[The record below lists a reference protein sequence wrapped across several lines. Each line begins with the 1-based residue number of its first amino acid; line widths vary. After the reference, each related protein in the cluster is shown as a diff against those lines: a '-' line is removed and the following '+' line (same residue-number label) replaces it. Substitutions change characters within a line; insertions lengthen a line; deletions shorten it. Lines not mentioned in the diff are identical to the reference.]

1 MLNRTDIRRECHR
14 VTFARGEELQQR
26 GGVRRLAREKKKED
40 GFDVVQ
46 MDATVSGSG
55 EKLYEV
61 KIKIDEDY
69 REILE
74 YECECPAFYSYDGM
88 CKHCV
93 AVLLDYLE
101 KRVEDG
107 RTKKTLAWYGIPTD
121 SSAAGR
127 AGNSGPASGRG
138 ETSGRGEA
146 FGRGEASGPTSSAS
160 RSFPAMRAES
170 RSTTFGFELL
180 LEQFVQRDRANL
192 TQRQILGTVRL
203 EPSFSFYGESLKVTF
218 RIGSRR
224 LYVVKN
230 LGDFVNAVAGSGWV
244 SYGKELAFYHHP
256 EAFAPEY
263 RPLVN
268 FLTFTLLK
276 GSSYMGNYLSSI
288 YKKELMVSAEL
299 ADGFLESV
307 RGIPLR
313 EEGTDREW
321 RVEDGEPERTLE
333 ISSEGNGALVRLKK
347 LPMLTGRQGM
357 YFWADGKIFCVS
369 RERGEEIREFL
380 LFMDRYGKN
389 GLYIAP
395 SELPAFVRDML
406 PVLSGHFRVKTKDF
420 DPERF
425 LPPQA
430 GFALY
435 LDAPQ
440 KDLITCSLFSVYE
453 QERYNLFEDT
463 SLSGQRDTW
472 RETEFSGQVSSFF
485 TAFDP
490 DRHQMVLSGEAEI
503 YDFLHEGLFRL
514 QELASAFGAE
524 IYISDVLKGMRVLPS
539 PHVSVGISLSGGLLE
554 LELSCEEMP
563 LSELAQILSRY
574 DRKRKYFR
582 LKDGSFV
589 DLSDAGVRSLSELGS
604 SLRLGEKEL
613 EKGSVQLPG
622 YRALYL
628 DGSLEESG
636 FLNLKRG
643 KGFRALVRSM
653 KTVEDSDYE
662 IPEGLAGVLRG
673 YQKTG
678 YRWIRTLQANGFG
691 GILADD
697 MGLGKTLQA
706 IAFLLADWKE
716 KGGAGEKG
724 TEAAGPESNG
734 LETNGPE
741 TARLEAAAQNG
752 TSRRYLVI
760 CPASLVYNWKSELER
775 FAPGLPA
782 RLAAGSRQ
790 ERKLALGETA
800 EAGGVLVTSYDLL
813 RRDIELYEGMEFAAQ
828 IIDEAQF
835 IKNHTTQAARAV
847 KAVQADFRLAL
858 TGTPVENRLSE
869 LWSIFDYLMPGY
881 LFGYSRFREEFESPI
896 VNREDEGAAEKLQKM
911 IRPFVLRRLKQDV
924 LSDLP
929 DKIEKNMYAA
939 MEGEQRQLYDA
950 HVQRLVMLL
959 SGQSE
964 KEFQTAKIQILAE
977 LTKLRQLC
985 CDPGLLLEG
994 YEGESA
1000 KTRLCLELIQN
1011 AAEGGHKVLL
1021 FSQFTTM
1028 LERLKAA
1035 LSREGIRF
1043 YSLDGSTPKARR
1055 LQLVDAF
1062 NRDETQVFCISLK
1075 AGGTGLN
1082 LTGADIV
1089 IHFDPWWNVAVQ
1101 NQATD
1106 RAHRIGQKNVVTVY
1120 RLIAQDTIEEK
1131 IVQLQ
1136 EKKSRLAEQILGGEE
1151 MGPAALS
1158 KEALMEI
1165 LGTR

>member
-1 MLNRTDIRRECHR
+1 MRPFGRGKRESMLNRTDVRRECHLA
-14 VTFARGEELQQR
+14 TFGKGEELQQK
-26 GGVRRLAREKKKED
+26 GAVRRLKWEKKKED

-46 MDATVSGSG
+46 MDATVCGSG
-55 EKLYEV
+55 ENLYEV
-61 KIKIDEDY
+61 KIKVDEDY

-74 YECECPAFYSYDGM
+74 YECECPAFYSYSGM

-93 AVLLDYLE
+93 AALLTYLE
-101 KRVEDG
+101 ERSGAKKMG
-107 RTKKTLAWYGIPTD
+107 SKTLAADGTGWQVP
-121 SSAAGR
+121 SARPDG
-127 AGNSGPASGRG
+127 
-138 ETSGRGEA
+138 
-146 FGRGEASGPTSSAS
+146 
-160 RSFPAMRAES
+160 
-170 RSTTFGFELL
+170 RSTSFGFDWL
-180 LEQFVQRDRANL
+180 LERYVQRDRVNL
-192 TQRQILGTVRL
+192 MQRQILGSVRL

-218 RIGSRR
+218 RIGNRR

-230 LGDFVNAVAGSGWV
+230 LGDFVNAVAGSERV
-244 SYGKELAFYHHP
+244 SYGKELTFYHHP
-256 EAFAPEY
+256 EAFAQEY

-268 FLTFTLLK
+268 FLTFSLLR
-276 GSSYMGNYLSSI
+276 GNSYMGNYLSSI
-288 YKKELMVSAEL
+288 YKKELVVNAEL

-313 EEGTDREW
+313 EEGTGREW
-321 RVEDGEPERTLE
+321 TVAEGEPERLLE
-333 ISSEGNGALVRLKK
+333 IASEGSGAIVRLKK
-347 LPMLTGRQGM
+347 IPMLVGRQGI
-357 YFWADGKIFCVS
+357 YFFADGKIFCVS
-369 RERGEEIREFL
+369 RERAEEIREFL
-380 LFMDRYGKN
+380 LYMDRYGKS

-406 PVLSGHFRVKTKDF
+406 PVLSGHFQVKMENF
-420 DPERF
+420 DPERW

-440 KDLITCSLFSVYE
+440 RDLLTCSLFSVYGE
-453 QERYNLFEDT
+453 ERYNLFEDT
-463 SLSGQRDTW
+463 ALSGQRDTW
-472 RETEFSGQVSSFF
+472 RETEFSGQAASFF

-490 DRHQMVLSGEAEI
+490 ERHQMVLSGEAEL
-503 YDFLHEGLFRL
+503 YDFLQEGLFRL
-514 QELASAFGAE
+514 QELAAAFGAE
-524 IYISDVLKGMRVLPS
+524 IYISDALKGIRVLPS

-563 LSELAQILSRY
+563 LSELAEILSRY

-589 DLSDAGVRSLSELGS
+589 DLSDAGIRSLSDLGR
-604 SLRLGEKEL
+604 SLRLKEKEL
-613 EKGSVQLPG
+613 AEGSLQLPG

-628 DGSLEESG
+628 DDSLEESS
-636 FLNLKRG
+636 FVNLSRG
-643 KGFRALVRSM
+643 KSFRALVRSM

-662 IPEGLAGVLRG
+662 IPAELSGILRG

-678 YRWIRTLQANGFG
+678 FRWMKTLQANGFG

-706 IAFLLADWKE
+706 IAFLLSDWKE
-716 KGGAGEKG
+716 RMREDGR
-724 TEAAGPESNG
+724 
-734 LETNGPE
+734 E
-741 TARLEAAAQNG
+741 TAARKKAY
-752 TSRRYLVI
+752 RRYLVV

-775 FAPGLPA
+775 FAPSLPVF
-782 RLAAGSRQ
+782 LAAGSQ
-790 ERKLALGETA
+790 AEREETLRRLEGE
-800 EAGGVLVTSYDLL
+800 GGVLVTSYDLL
-813 RRDIELYEGMEFAAQ
+813 RRDVDLYEKLTFAAQ

-835 IKNHTTQAARAV
+835 IKNHATQAARAV

-881 LFGYSRFREEFESPI
+881 LFSYSRFREEFESPI
-896 VNREDEGAAEKLQKM
+896 VNREDEDAAERLQKM

-994 YEGESA
+994 YQGESA
-1000 KTRLCLELIQN
+1000 KTQLCLELIKN

-1028 LERLKAA
+1028 LERLKAV
-1035 LSREGIRF
+1035 LKREGIRF

-1055 LQLVDAF
+1055 VQLVDAF
-1062 NRDETQVFCISLK
+1062 NRDETEVFCISLK

-1120 RLIAQDTIEEK
+1120 RLIARDTIEEK

-1136 EKKSRLAEQILGGEE
+1136 EKKSRLAEQILGGGE

-1165 LGTR
+1165 LEGV

>member
-1 MLNRTDIRRECHR
+1 MINRTDVRRECHH
-14 VTFARGEELQQR
+14 VTFSRGEELQQK
-26 GGVRRLAREKKKED
+26 GAVRRLNWEKKEED

-46 MDATVSGSG
+46 MDATVCGSG

-61 KIKIDEDY
+61 KIKVDEDY

-74 YECECPAFYSYDGM
+74 YECECPAFFSYSGM

-93 AVLLDYLE
+93 AVLLTYLE
-101 KRVEDG
+101 ERNDAKKMGGRIPAAGGTGGQTPAVRTDG
-107 RTKKTLAWYGIPTD
+107 R
-121 SSAAGR
+121 S
-127 AGNSGPASGRG
+127 
-138 ETSGRGEA
+138 TS
-146 FGRGEASGPTSSAS
+146 
-160 RSFPAMRAES
+160 
-170 RSTTFGFELL
+170 FGFDLL
-180 LEQFVQRDRANL
+180 LERYVQKDRVNL
-192 TQRQILGTVRL
+192 MQKQILGSVRL

-218 RIGSRR
+218 RIGNRR

-230 LGDFVNAVAGSGWV
+230 LGDFVNAMAGSERV

-256 EAFAPEY
+256 DAFAPEY

-268 FLTFTLLK
+268 FLTFTLLR

-288 YKKELMVSAEL
+288 YKKELVVSAEL
-299 ADGFLESV
+299 ADGFMESV

-321 RVEDGEPERTLE
+321 TLEDGEPERLLE
-333 ISSEGNGALVRLKK
+333 IASEGSGAVVRLKK
-347 LPMLTGRQGM
+347 VPMLTGRKGI
-357 YFWADGKIFCVS
+357 YFFAKKKIFCVS
-369 RERGEEIREFL
+369 RERTEEIREFL
-380 LFMDRYGKN
+380 LYMDHYGKS

-406 PVLSGHFRVKTKDF
+406 PVLSGHFQIKMENF
-420 DPERF
+420 DPERW

-440 KDLITCSLFSVYE
+440 RDLITCSLFSVYGE
-453 QERYNLFEDT
+453 ERYNLFEDT
-463 SLSGQRDTW
+463 ALSGQRDTW
-472 RETEFSGQVSSFF
+472 RETEFSGQVASFF

-490 DRHQMVLSGEAEI
+490 QRHQMVLSGEEEL
-503 YDFLHEGLFRL
+503 YDFLQEGLFRL
-514 QELASAFGAE
+514 QELAAAFGAE
-524 IYISDVLKGMRVLPS
+524 IYISDALKGIRVLPS

-563 LSELAQILSRY
+563 LAELAQILSRY

-589 DLSDAGVRSLSELGS
+589 DLSDAGVRSLSDLGY
-604 SLRLGEKEL
+604 SLCLKEKEL
-613 EKGSVQLPG
+613 AEGSLQLPG

-628 DGSLEESG
+628 NDSLEESS
-636 FLNLKRG
+636 FVNLNRG
-643 KGFRALVRSM
+643 KSFRALVRNM
-653 KTVEDSDYE
+653 KTVADSDYE
-662 IPEGLAGVLRG
+662 LPEELNGILRG

-678 YRWIRTLQANGFG
+678 FCWIKTLQANGFG

-697 MGLGKTLQA
+697 MGLGKTLQT
-706 IAFLLADWKE
+706 IAFLLSDWKE
-716 KGGAGEKG
+716 AH
-724 TEAAGPESNG
+724 
-734 LETNGPE
+734 
-741 TARLEAAAQNG
+741 
-752 TSRRYLVI
+752 RRYLVV

-775 FAPGLPA
+775 FAPCLPVI
-782 RLAAGSRQ
+782 LAAGSQ
-790 ERKLALGETA
+790 AEREATLRRLEGED
-800 EAGGVLVTSYDLL
+800 GVLVTSYDLL
-813 RRDIELYEGMEFAAQ
+813 RRDVDRYEKMTFAVQ

-835 IKNHTTQAARAV
+835 IKNHATQAARAV

-881 LFGYSRFREEFESPI
+881 LFSYSRFREEFESPI
-896 VNREDEGAAEKLQKM
+896 VNRKDDGVMQRLQKM

-964 KEFQTAKIQILAE
+964 KEFQMARIQILAE

-994 YEGESA
+994 YQGESA
-1000 KTRLCLELIQN
+1000 KTQLCLELIRN
-1011 AAEGGHKVLL
+1011 AAESGHKVLL
-1021 FSQFTTM
+1021 FSQFTAM
-1028 LERLKAA
+1028 LDRLKAA
-1035 LSREGIRF
+1035 LKREGIRF

-1055 LQLVDAF
+1055 MQLVDAF

-1120 RLIAQDTIEEK
+1120 RLIARDTIEEK

-1151 MGPAALS
+1151 MGPVALS

-1165 LGTR
+1165 LEGRQEL

>member
-1 MLNRTDIRRECHR
+1 M
-14 VTFARGEELQQR
+14 
-26 GGVRRLAREKKKED
+26 
-40 GFDVVQ
+40 
-46 MDATVSGSG
+46 
-55 EKLYEV
+55 
-61 KIKIDEDY
+61 
-69 REILE
+69 
-74 YECECPAFYSYDGM
+74 
-88 CKHCV
+88 
-93 AVLLDYLE
+93 
-101 KRVEDG
+101 
-107 RTKKTLAWYGIPTD
+107 
-121 SSAAGR
+121 
-127 AGNSGPASGRG
+127 
-138 ETSGRGEA
+138 
-146 FGRGEASGPTSSAS
+146 
-160 RSFPAMRAES
+160 
-170 RSTTFGFELL
+170 
-180 LEQFVQRDRANL
+180 
-192 TQRQILGTVRL
+192 
-203 EPSFSFYGESLKVTF
+203 
-218 RIGSRR
+218 
-224 LYVVKN
+224 
-230 LGDFVNAVAGSGWV
+230 
-244 SYGKELAFYHHP
+244 
-256 EAFAPEY
+256 
-263 RPLVN
+263 
-268 FLTFTLLK
+268 
-276 GSSYMGNYLSSI
+276 
-288 YKKELMVSAEL
+288 
-299 ADGFLESV
+299 
-307 RGIPLR
+307 
-313 EEGTDREW
+313 
-321 RVEDGEPERTLE
+321 
-333 ISSEGNGALVRLKK
+333 
-347 LPMLTGRQGM
+347 
-357 YFWADGKIFCVS
+357 
-369 RERGEEIREFL
+369 
-380 LFMDRYGKN
+380 
-389 GLYIAP
+389 
-395 SELPAFVRDML
+395 
-406 PVLSGHFRVKTKDF
+406 
-420 DPERF
+420 
-425 LPPQA
+425 
-430 GFALY
+430 
-435 LDAPQ
+435 
-440 KDLITCSLFSVYE
+440 
-453 QERYNLFEDT
+453 
-463 SLSGQRDTW
+463 
-472 RETEFSGQVSSFF
+472 
-485 TAFDP
+485 
-490 DRHQMVLSGEAEI
+490 
-503 YDFLHEGLFRL
+503 
-514 QELASAFGAE
+514 
-524 IYISDVLKGMRVLPS
+524 LPS
-539 PHVSVGISLSGGLLE
+539 PHVSVGISLAGGLLE

-563 LSELAQILSRY
+563 LSELAEILSRY

-589 DLSDAGVRSLSELGS
+589 DLSDTGVRSLSDLGR
-604 SLRLGEKEL
+604 SLRLNEKEL
-613 EKGSVQLPG
+613 AEGSLQLPG

-628 DGSLEESG
+628 DDSLEESS
-636 FLNLKRG
+636 FVNLSRG
-643 KGFRALVRSM
+643 KSFRALVRSM

-662 IPEGLAGVLRG
+662 VPAELAGILRG

-678 YRWIRTLQANGFG
+678 FRWIKTLQANGFG

-706 IAFLLADWKE
+706 IAFLLSDWKE
-716 KGGAGEKG
+716 KERKREDG
-724 TEAAGPESNG
+724 
-734 LETNGPE
+734 
-741 TARLEAAAQNG
+741 REAAARKEAE
-752 TSRRYLVI
+752 RRYLVV

-775 FAPGLPA
+775 FAPSLPVS
-782 RLAAGSRQ
+782 LAAGSQ
-790 ERKLALGETA
+790 AEREETLRGL
-800 EAGGVLVTSYDLL
+800 EGRNGVLVTSYDLL
-813 RRDIELYEGMEFAAQ
+813 RRDIDLYEKLTFAVQ

-835 IKNHTTQAARAV
+835 IKNHSTQAARAV

-881 LFGYSRFREEFESPI
+881 LFNYSRFREEFESPI
-896 VNREDEGAAEKLQKM
+896 VNREDEGAAERLQKM

-1000 KTRLCLELIQN
+1000 KTQLCLELIQN

-1035 LSREGIRF
+1035 LKREGIRF

-1055 LQLVDAF
+1055 VQLVDAF

-1120 RLIAQDTIEEK
+1120 RLIARDTIEEK

-1165 LGTR
+1165 LEGAKA

>member
-1 MLNRTDIRRECHR
+1 MLSRTDIRRECHR
-14 VTFARGEELQQR
+14 VTFGRGEELQQR
-26 GGVRRLAREKKKED
+26 GAVRRLTWEKKKED

-46 MDATVSGSG
+46 LDATVSGSG

-69 REILE
+69 REILG
-74 YECECPAFYSYDGM
+74 YECECPAFYSYAGM

-101 KRVEDG
+101 KRGGDG
-107 RTKKTLAWYGIPTD
+107 RTKKTLAWYGVPTA
-121 SSAAGR
+121 SSAR
-127 AGNSGPASGRG
+127 V
-138 ETSGRGEA
+138 
-146 FGRGEASGPTSSAS
+146 
-160 RSFPAMRAES
+160 ES

-192 TQRQILGTVRL
+192 TQREILGTVRL

-230 LGDFVNAVAGSGWV
+230 LGDFVNAVAGSAWV

-288 YKKELMVSAEL
+288 YKKELVVSAEL

-313 EEGTDREW
+313 EEGTEREW
-321 RVEDGEPERTLE
+321 RVEDGEPGRTLE
-333 ISSEGNGALVRLKK
+333 IESEGNGALVRLKK
-347 LPMLTGRQGM
+347 LPMLTGRRGM

-395 SELPAFVRDML
+395 PELPAFVRDML

-425 LPPQA
+425 LPPRA

-440 KDLITCSLFSVYE
+440 RDLITCSLFSVYG

-463 SLSGQRDTW
+463 SFSGQRDTW

-490 DRHQMVLSGEAEI
+490 DRHQMVLSGEAGLYE
-503 YDFLHEGLFRL
+503 FLHEELYRL
-514 QELASAFGAE
+514 QELAAAFDAE
-524 IYISDVLKGMRVLPS
+524 IYISDTLKGMRVLPS

-554 LELSCEEMP
+554 LELSCKEMP

-589 DLSDAGVRSLSELGS
+589 DLSDEGVRSLSELGS
-604 SLRLGEKEL
+604 ALMLGEKEL
-613 EKGSVQLPG
+613 EKGSVRLPG

-643 KGFRALVRSM
+643 KSFRALVRSM

-716 KGGAGEKG
+716 KDREEAGQN
-724 TEAAGPESNG
+724 AAGQEG
-734 LETNGPE
+734 K
-741 TARLEAAAQNG
+741 
-752 TSRRYLVI
+752 RRYLVV

-775 FAPGLPA
+775 FAPDLPVW
-782 RLAAGSRQ
+782 LAAGSRP
-790 ERKLALGETA
+790 EREQALGAA
-800 EAGGVLVTSYDLL
+800 EGTGGVLVTSYDLL
-813 RRDIELYEGMEFAAQ
+813 RRDIELYEDLEFAAQ

-835 IKNHTTQAARAV
+835 IKNHATQVARAV
-847 KAVQADFRLAL
+847 KTVKAGFRLAL

-881 LFGYSRFREEFESPI
+881 LFGYARFREEFEAPV
-896 VNREDEGAAEKLQKM
+896 VNGKDEEAAGRLQKM
-911 IRPFVLRRLKQDV
+911 VRPFILRRLKQDV

-939 MEGEQRQLYDA
+939 MEGEQRQLYNA

-959 SGQSE
+959 SRQSE
-964 KEFQTAKIQILAE
+964 KEFQTAKIRILAE

-985 CDPGLLLEG
+985 CDPALLLEG
-994 YEGESA
+994 YRGESA
-1000 KTRLCLELIQN
+1000 KTQLCLELIRG
-1011 AAEGGHKVLL
+1011 AVEGGHKVLL
-1021 FSQFTTM
+1021 FSQFTSM
-1028 LERLKAA
+1028 LERLKEA
-1035 LSREGIRF
+1035 LAGEGIRF

-1062 NRDETQVFCISLK
+1062 NRDGTQVFCISLR

-1089 IHFDPWWNVAVQ
+1089 IHFDPWWNVAAQ

-1106 RAHRIGQKNVVTVY
+1106 RAHRIGQRNVVTVY
-1120 RLIAQDTIEEK
+1120 RLITRDTIEEK
-1131 IVQLQ
+1131 IIQLQ
-1136 EKKSRLAEQILGGEE
+1136 ERKSRLAEQILGGEE
-1151 MGPAALS
+1151 MGPAALT
-1158 KEALMEI
+1158 KETLMEI
-1165 LGTR
+1165 LEGREKGGEER

>member
-1 MLNRTDIRRECHR
+1 MLNRTDVRRECHKI
-14 VTFARGEELQQR
+14 TFSRGEELQQK
-26 GGVRRLAREKKKED
+26 GAVRRLAWEKKKED

-55 EKLYEV
+55 ENLYEV
-61 KIKIDEDY
+61 KVKVDEDY

-74 YECECPAFYSYDGM
+74 YECECPAFYSYSGL

-101 KRVEDG
+101 KREETRKRG
-107 RTKKTLAWYGIPTD
+107 KTLADYGIPTG
-121 SSAAGR
+121 SSVSGSRGTASSSGSLPAAR
-127 AGNSGPASGRG
+127 PD
-138 ETSGRGEA
+138 
-146 FGRGEASGPTSSAS
+146 
-160 RSFPAMRAES
+160 S
-170 RSTTFGFELL
+170 RSTSFGFDRL
-180 LEQFVQRDRANL
+180 LERYVQRDRVNL
-192 TQRQILGTVRL
+192 MQRQILGSVRL

-218 RIGSRR
+218 RIGNRR
-224 LYVVKN
+224 LYVLKN
-230 LGDFVNAVAGSGWV
+230 LGDFVNAVAGSEWV

-256 EAFAPEY
+256 EAFAPQY

-268 FLTFTLLK
+268 YLKFTLLK
-276 GSSYMGNYLSSI
+276 GSSYMGNYLSSV
-288 YKKELMVSAEL
+288 YKKELVVSAEL

-307 RGIPLR
+307 RTIPLR
-313 EEGTDREW
+313 EEGTEREW
-321 RVEDGEPERTLE
+321 RMEDGEPERLLE
-333 ISSEGNGALVRLKK
+333 IASEGSGALVRLKK
-347 LPMLTGRQGM
+347 LPMLTGRQGI
-357 YFWADGKIFCVS
+357 YFFDVGRIFRVD
-369 RERGEEIREFL
+369 REQGEEIREFL
-380 LFMDRYGKN
+380 LYMERYGKS
-389 GLYIAP
+389 GLYIAA
-395 SELPAFVRDML
+395 SELPAFVQDML
-406 PVLSGHFRVKTKDF
+406 PVLSDHFQVKMKNF
-420 DPERF
+420 DPRRW

-430 GFALY
+430 EFSLY

-440 KDLITCSLFSVYE
+440 RDLITCSLFSVYGE
-453 QERYNLFEDT
+453 ERYNLFEDT
-463 SLSGQRDTW
+463 TISGQRDTW
-472 RETEFSGQVSSFF
+472 RETEFSGQAASFF

-490 DRHQMVLSGEAEI
+490 QRHQMVLSGEAEI

-514 QELASAFGAE
+514 QELAAAFGAE
-524 IYISDVLKGMRVLPS
+524 IYISDALKGIRVLPS
-539 PHVSVGISLSGGLLE
+539 PHVSVGISLAGGLLE

-563 LSELAQILSRY
+563 LSELAEILSRY

-589 DLSDAGVRSLSELGS
+589 DLSDTGVRSLSELGR
-604 SLRLGEKEL
+604 SLRLNEKEL
-613 EKGSVQLPG
+613 AEGSLQLPG

-628 DGSLEESG
+628 DDSLEESS
-636 FLNLKRG
+636 FVNLSRG
-643 KGFRALVRSM
+643 KSFRALVRSM

-662 IPEGLAGVLRG
+662 VPAELAGILRG

-678 YRWIRTLQANGFG
+678 FRWIKTLQANGFG

-706 IAFLLADWKE
+706 IAFLLSDWKE
-716 KGGAGEKG
+716 KGGAGKKG
-724 TEAAGPESNG
+724 PEAAG
-734 LETNGPE
+734 LK
-741 TARLEAAAQNG
+741 AALQEAAAQSG
-752 TSRRYLVI
+752 VFRRYLVV

-775 FAPGLPA
+775 FAPSLPVS
-782 RLAAGSRQ
+782 LAAGSQ
-790 ERKLALGETA
+790 AEREETLRGL
-800 EAGGVLVTSYDLL
+800 EGRSGVLVTSYDLL
-813 RRDIELYEGMEFAAQ
+813 RRDIDLYEKLTFAVQ

-835 IKNHTTQAARAV
+835 IKNHSTQAARAV
-847 KAVQADFRLAL
+847 KAVRADFRLAL

-881 LFGYSRFREEFESPI
+881 LFNYSRFREEFESPI
-896 VNREDEGAAEKLQKM
+896 VNREDEGAAERLQKM

-1000 KTRLCLELIQN
+1000 KTQLCLELIQN

-1035 LSREGIRF
+1035 LKKEGIRF

-1055 LQLVDAF
+1055 VQLVDAF

-1106 RAHRIGQKNVVTVY
+1106 RAHRIGQKKVVTVY
-1120 RLIAQDTIEEK
+1120 RLIARDTIEEK

>member
-1 MLNRTDIRRECHR
+1 MLSRTDVRRECHKT
-14 VTFARGEELQQR
+14 TFERGEELQR
-26 GGVRRLAREKKKED
+26 KGAVRRLGWEKKKED

-46 MDATVSGSG
+46 MDATVCGSG
-55 EKLYEV
+55 ENLYEV
-61 KIKIDEDY
+61 NIKVDEDY

-74 YECECPAFYSYDGM
+74 YECECPAFYSYSGL

-93 AVLLDYLE
+93 AVLLVWLE
-101 KRVEDG
+101 ERNGAKKADG
-107 RTKKTLAWYGIPTD
+107 RPLFTGRQGMLAGGPGIQPGLRGVPTGGPGMQPGLRGVPTEGPGIQPGQRGTLPGTARTD
-121 SSAAGR
+121 A
-127 AGNSGPASGRG
+127 
-138 ETSGRGEA
+138 
-146 FGRGEASGPTSSAS
+146 
-160 RSFPAMRAES
+160 
-170 RSTTFGFELL
+170 RSTTFGFDWLL
-180 LEQFVQRDRANL
+180 NRYVQRDRANL
-192 TQRQILGTVRL
+192 MQRQVVGTVRL
-203 EPSFSFYGESLKVTF
+203 EPSFSFAGESLKVSF
-218 RIGSRR
+218 RVGNRR

-230 LGDFVNAVAGSGWV
+230 LGDFVNAVAGSERV
-244 SYGKELAFYHHP
+244 SYGKELEFYHHP
-256 EAFAPEY
+256 EAFAPQY

-268 FLTFTLLK
+268 FLVFTLLK
-276 GSSYMGNYLSSI
+276 GNSYMGNYLSSI
-288 YKKELMVSAEL
+288 YKKELIVNTEL

-313 EEGTDREW
+313 EEGAEGREW
-321 RVEDGEPERTLE
+321 TVEDGEPERCLE
-333 ISSEGNGALVRLKK
+333 IAGEGSGALVRLKK
-347 LPMLTGRQGM
+347 LFMLTGRRGL
-357 YFWADGKIFCVS
+357 YFFDNGKIFCVS
-369 RERGEEIREFL
+369 REKAEEIREFL
-380 LFMDRYGKN
+380 LYMDRYGKS
-389 GLYIAP
+389 GLYIAA

-406 PVLSGHFRVKTKDF
+406 PVLSGHFQVKMKDF
-420 DPERF
+420 ESERW

-440 KDLITCSLFSVYE
+440 RDLITCTLYSVYGE
-453 QERYNLFEDT
+453 ERYNLFEDT
-463 SLSGQRDTW
+463 AFSGQRDTW
-472 RETEFSGQVSSFF
+472 RESELSGQTASFF

-490 DRHQMVLSGEAEI
+490 ERHQMVLSGEEEV
-503 YDFLHEGLFRL
+503 YGFLREGLFRL
-514 QELASAFGAE
+514 QELAAAFGAD
-524 IYISDVLKGMRVLPS
+524 IYISDALKGMRVIPS
-539 PHVSVGISLSGGLLE
+539 PHISVGISLSGGLLE

-563 LSELAQILSRY
+563 LSQLSEILSRY

-589 DLSDAGVRSLSELGS
+589 DLSDGGLRSLSELGRCLPAGEKGLTEG
-604 SLRLGEKEL
+604 SLR
-613 EKGSVQLPG
+613 LPG

-628 DGSLEESG
+628 DSSLEESSY
-636 FLNLKRG
+636 LNLSRDKS
-643 KGFRALVRSM
+643 FRALVRSM
-653 KTVEDSDYE
+653 KTVQDSDFE
-662 IPEGLAGVLRG
+662 IPEELFGVLRG

-678 YRWIRTLQANGFG
+678 FRWIRTLRENGFG

-706 IAFLLADWKE
+706 IAFLLSEWKE
-716 KGGAGEKG
+716 GK
-724 TEAAGPESNG
+724 
-734 LETNGPE
+734 
-741 TARLEAAAQNG
+741 RF
-752 TSRRYLVI
+752 LVV

-775 FAPGLPA
+775 FAPGLPVW
-782 RLAAGSRQ
+782 LAAGVQ
-790 ERKLALGETA
+790 AERERVKERLE

-813 RRDIELYEGMEFAAQ
+813 RRDIELYEGLTFDVQ

-835 IKNHTTQAARAV
+835 IKNHATQAARAV
-847 KAVQADFRLAL
+847 KMVRSDFRLAL

-881 LFGYSRFREEFESPI
+881 LFGYSRFREEFETPI
-896 VNREDEGAAEKLQKM
+896 VTKKEEEAALRLQKM
-911 IRPFVLRRLKQDV
+911 IRPFVLRRLKRDV

-929 DKIEKNMYAA
+929 DKLEKNMYAA

-950 HVQRLVMLL
+950 HVQRLILLL

-964 KEFQTAKIQILAE
+964 QEFSAAKIQILAE

-994 YEGESA
+994 YQGESA
-1000 KTRLCLELIQN
+1000 KTRLCLELIRN
-1011 AAEGGHKVLL
+1011 AVEGGHKVLL
-1021 FSQFTTM
+1021 FSQFTSM

-1035 LSREGIRF
+1035 LKEEGVSF

-1055 LQLVDAF
+1055 VQLVDAF
-1062 NRDETQVFCISLK
+1062 NRDETQVFCVSLK

-1120 RLIAQDTIEEK
+1120 RLIARDTIEEK

-1136 EKKSRLAEQILGGEE
+1136 ERKSRLAEQILGSED
-1151 MGPAALS
+1151 MGPASLTR
-1158 KEALMEI
+1158 EALMEI
-1165 LGTR
+1165 LEG

>member
-1 MLNRTDIRRECHR
+1 MRPFGRRKRGSMLNRTDVRRECHKI
-14 VTFARGEELQQR
+14 TFNRGEELQQK
-26 GGVRRLAREKKKED
+26 GAVRRLNWEKKKED

-55 EKLYEV
+55 ENLYEV
-61 KIKIDEDY
+61 KVKVDEDY

-74 YECECPAFYSYDGM
+74 YECECPAFYSYSGM

-101 KRVEDG
+101 KREETRKRG
-107 RTKKTLAWYGIPTD
+107 KTLADYGIST
-121 SSAAGR
+121 G
-127 AGNSGPASGRG
+127 
-138 ETSGRGEA
+138 
-146 FGRGEASGPTSSAS
+146 SSAS
-160 RSFPAMRAES
+160 GGRGAVSSSGSLPAARVES
-170 RSTTFGFELL
+170 RSTSFGFERL
-180 LEQFVQRDRANL
+180 LERYVQRDRVNL
-192 TQRQILGTVRL
+192 MQRQILGSVRL

-218 RIGSRR
+218 RIGNRR
-224 LYVVKN
+224 LYVLKN
-230 LGDFVNAVAGSGWV
+230 LGDFVNAVAGSEWA
-244 SYGKELAFYHHP
+244 SYGKELAFYHHR

-276 GSSYMGNYLSSI
+276 GSSYMGNYLSSV
-288 YKKELMVSAEL
+288 YKKELVVSAEL

-307 RGIPLR
+307 RTIPLR
-313 EEGTDREW
+313 EEGTGREW
-321 RVEDGEPERTLE
+321 SMEDGEPERLLE
-333 ISSEGNGALVRLKK
+333 IASEGSGALVRLKK
-347 LPMLTGRQGM
+347 IPMLTGRQGI
-357 YFWADGKIFCVS
+357 YFFDTGRIFRMD

-380 LFMDRYGKN
+380 LYMDRYGKS
-389 GLYIAP
+389 GLYIAA

-406 PVLSGHFRVKTKDF
+406 PVLSGHFQVKMKDF
-420 DPERF
+420 DPERW

-430 GFALY
+430 EFSLY

-440 KDLITCSLFSVYE
+440 RDLLTCSLYSVYGE
-453 QERYNLFEDT
+453 ERYNLFEDT
-463 SLSGQRDTW
+463 ALSGQRDTW
-472 RETEFSGQVSSFF
+472 RETEFSGQAASFF

-490 DRHQMVLSGEAEI
+490 QRHQMVLSGEAEI

-514 QELASAFGAE
+514 QELAAAFGAE
-524 IYISDVLKGMRVLPS
+524 IYISDALKGMRVLPS
-539 PHVSVGISLSGGLLE
+539 PHVNVGISLAGGILE

-563 LSELAQILSRY
+563 LSELAEILSRY

-589 DLSDAGVRSLSELGS
+589 DLSDAGVRSLSDLGR
-604 SLRLGEKEL
+604 SLRLDEKEL
-613 EKGSVQLPG
+613 AEGSLQLPG

-628 DGSLEESG
+628 DDSLEESS
-636 FLNLKRG
+636 FVNLSRG
-643 KGFRALVRSM
+643 KSFRALVRSM

-662 IPEGLAGVLRG
+662 VPAELSGILRG

-678 YRWIRTLQANGFG
+678 FRWIKTLQANGFG

-706 IAFLLADWKE
+706 IAFLLSDWKE
-716 KGGAGEKG
+716 AE
-724 TEAAGPESNG
+724 
-734 LETNGPE
+734 
-741 TARLEAAAQNG
+741 
-752 TSRRYLVI
+752 RRYLVV

-775 FAPGLPA
+775 FAPSLPVF
-782 RLAAGSRQ
+782 LAAGSQ
-790 ERKLALGETA
+790 AEREETLHRL
-800 EAGGVLVTSYDLL
+800 EGRGGVLVTSYDLL
-813 RRDIELYEGMEFAAQ
+813 RRDIDLYEKLTFSVQ

-835 IKNHTTQAARAV
+835 IKNHATQAARAV

-881 LFGYSRFREEFESPI
+881 LFSYSRFREEFESPI
-896 VNREDEGAAEKLQKM
+896 VNREDEGASERLQKM

-939 MEGEQRQLYDA
+939 MQGEQRQLYDA

-959 SGQSE
+959 AGQSE

-1000 KTRLCLELIQN
+1000 KTQLCLELIQN

-1035 LSREGIRF
+1035 LKREGIRF

-1055 LQLVDAF
+1055 VQLVDAF

-1120 RLIAQDTIEEK
+1120 RLIARDTIEEK

-1165 LGTR
+1165 LEGAKA

>member
-1 MLNRTDIRRECHR
+1 MRPFGRRKRGSMLNRTDVRRECHKI
-14 VTFARGEELQQR
+14 TFNRGEELQQK
-26 GGVRRLAREKKKED
+26 GAVRRLNWEKKKED

-46 MDATVSGSG
+46 MDATVRGSG
-55 EKLYEV
+55 ENLYEV
-61 KIKIDEDY
+61 KIKVDEDY

-74 YECECPAFYSYDGM
+74 YECECPAFYSYSGM

-93 AVLLDYLE
+93 AVLLTYLE
-101 KRVEDG
+101 ERSSAKKMGSKTPAVSGTGWQTPSARSDG
-107 RTKKTLAWYGIPTD
+107 R
-121 SSAAGR
+121 S
-127 AGNSGPASGRG
+127 
-138 ETSGRGEA
+138 TS
-146 FGRGEASGPTSSAS
+146 
-160 RSFPAMRAES
+160 
-170 RSTTFGFELL
+170 FGFDLL
-180 LEQFVQRDRANL
+180 LERYVQRDRVNL
-192 TQRQILGTVRL
+192 MQRQILGSVRL

-218 RIGSRR
+218 RIGNRR
-224 LYVVKN
+224 LYVLKN
-230 LGDFVNAVAGSGWV
+230 LGDFVNAVAGSEWA

-256 EAFAPEY
+256 EVFAPEY

-276 GSSYMGNYLSSI
+276 GSSYMGNYLSSV
-288 YKKELMVSAEL
+288 YKKELVVSAEL

-307 RGIPLR
+307 RTIPLR
-313 EEGTDREW
+313 EEGTGREW
-321 RVEDGEPERTLE
+321 SMEDGEPERLLE
-333 ISSEGNGALVRLKK
+333 IASEGSGALVRLKK
-347 LPMLTGRQGM
+347 IPMLTGRQGI
-357 YFWADGKIFCVS
+357 YFFDTGRIFRMD

-380 LFMDRYGKN
+380 LYMDRYGKS
-389 GLYIAP
+389 GLYIAA

-406 PVLSGHFRVKTKDF
+406 PVLSGHFQVKMKDF
-420 DPERF
+420 DPERW

-430 GFALY
+430 EFSLY

-440 KDLITCSLFSVYE
+440 RDLLTCSLYSVYGE
-453 QERYNLFEDT
+453 ERYNLFEDT
-463 SLSGQRDTW
+463 ALSGQRDTW
-472 RETEFSGQVSSFF
+472 RETEFSGQAASFF

-490 DRHQMVLSGEAEI
+490 QRHQMVLSGEAEI
-503 YDFLHEGLFRL
+503 YDFLHE
-514 QELASAFGAE
+514 
-524 IYISDVLKGMRVLPS
+524 
-539 PHVSVGISLSGGLLE
+539 

-563 LSELAQILSRY
+563 LSELAEILSRY

-589 DLSDAGVRSLSELGS
+589 DLSDAGVRSLSDLGR
-604 SLRLGEKEL
+604 SLRLDEKEL
-613 EKGSVQLPG
+613 AEGSLQLPG

-628 DGSLEESG
+628 DDSLEESS
-636 FLNLKRG
+636 FVNLSRG
-643 KGFRALVRSM
+643 KSFRALVRSM

-662 IPEGLAGVLRG
+662 VPPELSGILRG

-678 YRWIRTLQANGFG
+678 FRWIKTLQANGFG

-706 IAFLLADWKE
+706 IAFLLSDWKE
-716 KGGAGEKG
+716 AE
-724 TEAAGPESNG
+724 
-734 LETNGPE
+734 
-741 TARLEAAAQNG
+741 
-752 TSRRYLVI
+752 RRYLVV

-775 FAPGLPA
+775 FAPSLPVF
-782 RLAAGSRQ
+782 LAAGSQ
-790 ERKLALGETA
+790 AEREETLHRL
-800 EAGGVLVTSYDLL
+800 EGRGGVLVTSYDLL
-813 RRDIELYEGMEFAAQ
+813 RRDIDLYEKLTFSVQ

-835 IKNHTTQAARAV
+835 IKNHATQAARAV

-881 LFGYSRFREEFESPI
+881 LFSYSRFREEFESPI
-896 VNREDEGAAEKLQKM
+896 VNREDEGASERLQKM

-939 MEGEQRQLYDA
+939 MQGEQRQLYDA

-959 SGQSE
+959 AGQSE

-1000 KTRLCLELIQN
+1000 KTQLCLELIQN

-1035 LSREGIRF
+1035 LKREGIRF

-1055 LQLVDAF
+1055 VQLVDAF

-1120 RLIAQDTIEEK
+1120 RLIARDTIEEK

-1165 LGTR
+1165 LEGV